1 MDVPPLPRDSLP
13 DPRLFAARHHRM
25 AVGIAALGQ
34 ADVAHHGRVAHD
46 PHVGRGHRRVD
57 RSLRRAQA
65 EVEAMEIEPFRT
77 EFVGRFK
84 EELLRNRKPDPNAG
98 EERS

>member
-1 MDVPPLPRDSLP
+1 MGLGRYYESIRCFD
-13 DPRLFAARHHRM
+13 
-25 AVGIAALGQ
+25 AALRISPGMKD
-34 ADVAHHGRVAHD
+34 ALVYKGMALHLSGNH
-46 PHVGRGHRRVD
+46 
-57 RSLRRAQA
+57 
-65 EVEAMEIEPFRT
+65 EEAMEIEPFRT